1 MTYPDSVDS
10 EYSRD
15 IYMLDSK
22 YTKGDDKL
30 ILNMIF
36 DPETYSSFYAVMC
49 STDRHVRA
57 GGAAYFDAHE
67 YLHDNDCIV
76 DDVP

>member
-1 MTYPDSVDS
+1 MMYPDSVDS

-22 YTKGDDKL
+22 NTKGDDKL

-36 DPETYSSFYAVMC
+36 DPETYSSFYPVMRR
-49 STDRHVRA
+49 TYRHRR
-57 GGAAYFDAHE
+57 
-67 YLHDNDCIV
+67 
-76 DDVP
+76 PW